1 MWPSQ
6 IVKPFSLGLRFA
18 VTLLVTSVFVA
29 AAAAQD
35 TVRLG
40 VKLGGQ
46 LEDPLLTSDG
56 TQVGANRAE
65 LPFITRMPQ
74 FTGGP
79 TVEFGLPWK
88 SAVETGA
95 ILKHYRYI
103 ERNAGPGGH
112 RNTEDSKINT
122 VEVPFVL
129 KRYVFDFQRIH
140 PFLRIDTA
148 FRLASFRTYRVVNK
162 SLFVPA
168 SEGFVPDGNLINKWT
183 HGLVLTGGTDIGFG
197 SFRLSP
203 ELRYTLWSN
212 EAFRDRDSQ
221 NNRESVTLS
230 RLVSNRSTLEVFIG
244 FTFALY
250 R

>member
-1 MWPSQ
+1 M
-6 IVKPFSLGLRFA
+6 KPFSLGLRFA
-18 VTLLVTSVFVA
+18 GTLLVTSAIVA
-29 AAAAQD
+29 AAAGQD

-46 LEDPLLTSDG
+46 LEDPLLASDG
-56 TQVGANRAE
+56 TQVGAIRAE
-65 LPFITRMPQ
+65 LPFITRTPR

-79 TVEFGLPWK
+79 STVEFGLPWK

-95 ILKHYRYI
+95 IFKQYRYI

-112 RNTEDSKINT
+112 LNTEDSKINS

-129 KRYVFDFQRIH
+129 KRYVFDFPRIR
-140 PFLRIDTA
+140 PFLGIGTS
-148 FRLASFRTYRVVNK
+148 FRLTSSRTYRVVND

-168 SEGFVPDGNLINKWT
+168 SEGFVPDGNLINKWA
-183 HGLVLTGGTDIGFG
+183 HGLVFTGGTGIGFG

-221 NNRESVTLS
+221 NNRESVGLS